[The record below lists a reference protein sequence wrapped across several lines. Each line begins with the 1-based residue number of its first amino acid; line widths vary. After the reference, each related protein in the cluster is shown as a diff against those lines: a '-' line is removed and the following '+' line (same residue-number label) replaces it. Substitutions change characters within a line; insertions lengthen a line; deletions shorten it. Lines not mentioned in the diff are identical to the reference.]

1 MNKKNGS
8 GSGMFMLEMI
18 MAVFFFLLCSGI
30 CVMAFVKADRM
41 SHLAQDTN
49 QAVMIAES
57 MAETWKVGGKELLEE
72 KTGAISSK
80 SEETEKDEDSQSS
93 VCTVYLDQKGEQAA
107 AESDV
112 FFMGILSQKEKNGLE
127 TVEITVIRQ
136 RDQKQ
141 LFTMATARYVP
152 EQAE

>member
-1 MNKKNGS
+1 MNKKNSS

-127 TVEITVIRQ
+127 TAEITVIRQ

-141 LFTMATARYVP
+141 LFTMTIARVRRRM
-152 EQAE
+152 E

>member
-80 SEETEKDEDSQSS
+80 SEETEKDEVRS
-93 VCTVYLDQKGEQAA
+93 CTVRSNLVRSYLWEFCLRRKR
-107 AESDV
+107 
-112 FFMGILSQKEKNGLE
+112 
-127 TVEITVIRQ
+127 TVWRRQ
-136 RDQKQ
+136 RLR
-141 LFTMATARYVP
+141 LFDRGIRSSCLL
-152 EQAE
+152 

>member
-72 KTGAISSK
+72 KAGAISSK

-93 VCTVYLDQKGEQAA
+93 VCTVYLNQKGEHAV

-127 TVEITVIRQ
+127 TAEITVIRQ

-141 LFTMATARYVP
+141 LFTMTIARYVP

>member
-1 MNKKNGS
+1 MNKKNSS

-93 VCTVYLDQKGEQAA
+93 VCTVYLDQKGSRLQLNQMYFLWE
-107 AESDV
+107 
-112 FFMGILSQKEKNGLE
+112 FCLRRKR
-127 TVEITVIRQ
+127 TVWRRQ
-136 RDQKQ
+136 RLR
-141 LFTMATARYVP
+141 LFDRGIRSSCLL
-152 EQAE
+152 

>member
-18 MAVFFFLLCSGI
+18 MAVLFFLLCSGI

-72 KTGAISSK
+72 KAGAISSK

-93 VCTVYLDQKGEQAA
+93 VCTVYLNQKGEHAV

-127 TVEITVIRQ
+127 TAEITVIRQ

-141 LFTMATARYVP
+141 LFTMTTARYVP

>member
-72 KTGAISSK
+72 KTGAISSNP
-80 SEETEKDEDSQSS
+80 EEIGKDEDSRQA
-93 VCTVYLDQKGEQAA
+93 VCTVYLDQNGEQAA
-107 AESDV
+107 AESDD
-112 FFMGILSQKEKNGLE
+112 FFTGILTQKEKNGLE
-127 TVEITVIRQ
+127 TAEITVIRQ

-141 LFTMATARYVP
+141 LFTMTIARYVP

>member
-49 QAVMIAES
+49 QVVMIAES

-93 VCTVYLDQKGEQAA
+93 VCTVYLDQKGDQAA

-127 TVEITVIRQ
+127 TAEITVIRQ

-141 LFTMATARYVP
+141 LFTMTIARYVP

>member
-72 KTGAISSK
+72 QTGDISSK
-80 SEETEKDEDSQSS
+80 SEETEKDGDSRGS
-93 VCTVYLDQKGEQAA
+93 VCTVYLDQKGEQAG

-127 TVEITVIRQ
+127 TAEITVIRQ

-141 LFTMATARYVP
+141 LFTMTTARYVP

>member
-18 MAVFFFLLCSGI
+18 MAVFFFLLYSGI

-80 SEETEKDEDSQSS
+80 SEETEKDEDSQSA
-93 VCTVYLDQKGEQAA
+93 VCTVYLNQKGEQAA

-127 TVEITVIRQ
+127 TAEITVIRQ

-141 LFTMATARYVP
+141 LFTMTTARYVP

>member
-1 MNKKNGS
+1 MNKKNSS

-72 KTGAISSK
+72 KTGAISSN

-93 VCTVYLDQKGEQAA
+93 VCTVYPDQKGEQAA

-127 TVEITVIRQ
+127 TAEITVIRQ

-141 LFTMATARYVP
+141 LFTMTIARYVP

>member
-18 MAVFFFLLCSGI
+18 MAVFFFLLCSDI

-72 KTGAISSK
+72 KTGAISSNP
-80 SEETEKDEDSQSS
+80 EETGKDEDSRQA
-93 VCTVYLDQKGEQAA
+93 VCTVYLDQNGEQAA

-112 FFMGILSQKEKNGLE
+112 FFTGILTQKEKNGLE
-127 TVEITVIRQ
+127 TAEITVIRQ

-141 LFTMATARYVP
+141 LFTMTTARYVP

>member
-80 SEETEKDEDSQSS
+80 FGRNR
-93 VCTVYLDQKGEQAA
+93 KG
-107 AESDV
+107 
-112 FFMGILSQKEKNGLE
+112 
-127 TVEITVIRQ
+127 
-136 RDQKQ
+136 
-141 LFTMATARYVP
+141 
-152 EQAE
+152 

>member
-1 MNKKNGS
+1 MNKKNSS

-127 TVEITVIRQ
+127 TAEITVIRQ

-141 LFTMATARYVP
+141 LFTNAAHTG
-152 EQAE
+152 

>member
-49 QAVMIAES
+49 QACVI
-57 MAETWKVGGKELLEE
+57 GK
-72 KTGAISSK
+72 
-80 SEETEKDEDSQSS
+80 QS
-93 VCTVYLDQKGEQAA
+93 
-107 AESDV
+107 
-112 FFMGILSQKEKNGLE
+112 
-127 TVEITVIRQ
+127 
-136 RDQKQ
+136 
-141 LFTMATARYVP
+141 
-152 EQAE
+152 

>member
-1 MNKKNGS
+1 MNKKNAS
-8 GSGMFMLEMI
+8 GSGMFMLEMF

-127 TVEITVIRQ
+127 TAEITVIRQ

-141 LFTMATARYVP
+141 LFTMTIARYVP

>member
-30 CVMAFVKADRM
+30 CVTAFVKADRM

-80 SEETEKDEDSQSS
+80 SEETEKDEDSQSA
-93 VCTVYLDQKGEQAA
+93 VCTVYLNQKGEQAA

-127 TVEITVIRQ
+127 TAEITVIRQ

-141 LFTMATARYVP
+141 LFTMTTARYVL

>member
-1 MNKKNGS
+1 MNKKNSS

-72 KTGAISSK
+72 KAGAISSK

-127 TVEITVIRQ
+127 TAEITVIRQ

-141 LFTMATARYVP
+141 LFTMTIARYVP

>member
-1 MNKKNGS
+1 MNKKNSS

-127 TVEITVIRQ
+127 TAEITAIPQ

-141 LFTMATARYVP
+141 LFTMTIARYVP

>member
-72 KTGAISSK
+72 RQ
-80 SEETEKDEDSQSS
+80 ELFLQSRKKQKRMRIPIALS
-93 VCTVYLDQKGEQAA
+93 ARCT
-107 AESDV
+107 
-112 FFMGILSQKEKNGLE
+112 
-127 TVEITVIRQ
+127 
-136 RDQKQ
+136 
-141 LFTMATARYVP
+141 
-152 EQAE
+152 

>member
-72 KTGAISSK
+72 KTGAISSNP
-80 SEETEKDEDSQSS
+80 EETGKDEDSRQA
-93 VCTVYLDQKGEQAA
+93 VCTAYLDQNGEQAA

-112 FFMGILSQKEKNGLE
+112 FFTGILTQKEKNGLE
-127 TVEITVIRQ
+127 TAEITVIRQ

-141 LFTMATARYVP
+141 LFTMTTARYVP

>member
-93 VCTVYLDQKGEQAA
+93 VCTVYLNQKGELNRMYFLW
-107 AESDV
+107 E
-112 FFMGILSQKEKNGLE
+112 FCLRRKR
-127 TVEITVIRQ
+127 TVWRRQ
-136 RDQKQ
+136 RLR
-141 LFTMATARYVP
+141 LFDRGIRSSCLL
-152 EQAE
+152 

>member
-72 KTGAISSK
+72 KTGAISSNP
-80 SEETEKDEDSQSS
+80 EETGKDEDSRQA
-93 VCTVYLDQKGEQAA
+93 VCTVYLDQNGEQAA

-112 FFMGILSQKEKNGLE
+112 FFTGILTQKEKNGLE
-127 TVEITVIRQ
+127 TAEITVIRQ

-141 LFTMATARYVP
+141 LFTMTIARYVP

>member
-1 MNKKNGS
+1 MNKKNSS

-72 KTGAISSK
+72 KTGAISSN

-127 TVEITVIRQ
+127 TAEITVIRQ

-141 LFTMATARYVP
+141 LFTMTIARYVP

>member
-30 CVMAFVKADRM
+30 CVMAFVKANRM

-127 TVEITVIRQ
+127 TAEITVIRQ
-136 RDQKQ
+136 RDQRQ
-141 LFTMATARYVP
+141 LITMTTARYVP

>member
-72 KTGAISSK
+72 KAGAISSK

-93 VCTVYLDQKGEQAA
+93 VCTVYLNQKGEHAV

-127 TVEITVIRQ
+127 TAEITVIRQ
-136 RDQKQ
+136 RDQK
-141 LFTMATARYVP
+141 
-152 EQAE
+152 

>member
-93 VCTVYLDQKGEQAA
+93 VCTVYLNQKGEHAV

-127 TVEITVIRQ
+127 TAEITVIRQ

-141 LFTMATARYVP
+141 LFTMTIARYVP

>member
-1 MNKKNGS
+1 MNKKNSS

-72 KTGAISSK
+72 KTGAISSNP
-80 SEETEKDEDSQSS
+80 EETGKDEDSRQA
-93 VCTVYLDQKGEQAA
+93 VCTVYLDQNGEQAA

-112 FFMGILSQKEKNGLE
+112 FFTGILTQKEKNGLE
-127 TVEITVIRQ
+127 TAEITVIRQ

-141 LFTMATARYVP
+141 LFTMTIARYVP

>member
-1 MNKKNGS
+1 MNKKNSS

-112 FFMGILSQKEKNGLE
+112 FFMGIPSQKEKNGLE
-127 TVEITVIRQ
+127 TAEITVIRQ

-141 LFTMATARYVP
+141 LFTMTIARYVP

>member
-93 VCTVYLDQKGEQAA
+93 VCTVYLDQKGDQAA

-127 TVEITVIRQ
+127 TAEITVIRQ

-141 LFTMATARYVP
+141 LFTMTIARYVT

>member
-93 VCTVYLDQKGEQAA
+93 VCTVYLDQKGDQAA

-112 FFMGILSQKEKNGLE
+112 FFMGILSQKENNGLE
-127 TVEITVIRQ
+127 TAEITVIRQ

-141 LFTMATARYVP
+141 LFTMTIARYVP